1 MHPRPRPPHAGAP
14 LEQTVAALFLLLE
27 RAECSPAEMRSPAI
41 LMTILWMLEAY
52 TSEARSRASV
62 VLADYLDYQ
71 GGLLRCQQRGRGGR
85 GGRSQAGAG
94 CTALLPACWSGH
106 GMAWLGAPAP
116 ASRSCRSSALALT
129 G

>member
-1 MHPRPRPPHAGAP
+1 MMIMHAHPRPRPPHAGAP

-71 GGLLRCQQRGRGGR
+71 GGLLRCQQRGRGGGAISGWR
-85 GGRSQAGAG
+85 RLYCIAAGLLVWAWHGWGRRRLQAA
-94 CTALLPACWSGH
+94 AVGH
-106 GMAWLGAPAP
+106 QH
-116 ASRSCRSSALALT
+116 
-129 G
+129 